1 MNKAK
6 NTPIIS
12 RLILK
17 KSNSYLRISIL
28 LFIFSLV
35 LIASSAV
42 YFINQYLQVDKDF
55 LSNDNTHII
64 EITTSRGNAMH
75 AQPLKYEDETTIRE
89 EIEKKHPDTSYKVF
103 KEYQFNFGIQD
114 AKGGTH
120 FIYGLDEAG
129 GEFLGSCDLEIR
141 KACGKME
148 LDQVLT
154 LNLPIVKI
162 HEDGL
167 SSSEIVEYPIYY
179 QLGVADK
186 NPFSLYND
194 EQLENIYIG
203 SRTYKEMIEKT
214 YLIQWD
220 QFVKEYDSHNPFGIQ
235 SLRKIYVYVDALS
248 QVEGIAELVNDKG
261 YNTNYTFKAFDNF
274 DVSMKNT
281 VVLSLALGFLI
292 LMITASHV
300 ILSFNSY
307 LKVQQKDMGIL
318 KQLGYNPTTIN
329 QIYSRNINA
338 IFLFTAVGI
347 TLYIVVV
354 SAIFIGENVYLFMFS
369 IIVLIILIL
378 LAINRIIVLW
388 ILRQYSKKNILTLL
402 KINKEFE

>member
-1 MNKAK
+1 MKSAK
-6 NTPIIS
+6 NTPVIS

-35 LIASSAV
+35 LVASSAV

-75 AQPLKYEDETTIRE
+75 AQPLKYEDETVIRE
-89 EIEKKHPDTSYKVF
+89 EIETKFPEASYQVF

-114 AKGGTH
+114 ANGDTH

-129 GEFLGSCDLEIR
+129 GALLGSCDLGTKR
-141 KACGKME
+141 ACGKTE
-148 LDQVLT
+148 LDPVLT
-154 LNLPIVKI
+154 LKLPIVDV

-167 SSSEIVEYPIYY
+167 SSSEIVEYPINY

-194 EQLENIYIG
+194 EQLETIYIG
-203 SRTYKEMIEKT
+203 GNTYKDMIEQT
-214 YLIQWD
+214 YRIPWD
-220 QFVKEYDSHNPFGIQ
+220 QFVKRYDSDNPFGIQ

-248 QVEGIAELVNDKG
+248 QVEGIAELVNAKG

-274 DVSMKNT
+274 DGSMKNT
-281 VVLSLALGFLI
+281 VALSLALGFLI

-318 KQLGYNPTTIN
+318 KQLGYSMTTIN

-338 IFLFTAVGI
+338 IFLFTAMGI

-354 SAIFIGENVYLFMFS
+354 SSIFIGKNVYAYTLS
-369 IIVLIILIL
+369 VVALLLLIL
-378 LAINRIIVLW
+378 FAINRVIVLW
-388 ILRQYSKKNILTLL
+388 ILRRYSRKNILALL